1 MSAPGG
7 QPSDSHIHL
16 DPAIHPQDSENLLV
30 GTGIDASQRA
40 LSLLGRLQSRQ
51 TRLPRSA
58 ALAWERAVFAEAFD
72 HAGPKERIQAFLK
85 KA

>member
-30 GTGIDASQRA
+30 GTGIDAGQRA
-40 LSLLGRLQSRQ
+40 LALLAYLQSRQ
-51 TRLPRSA
+51 TQLPRSA
-58 ALAWERAVFAEAFD
+58 GLAWERAVFAEAFD